1 MSFGHVVRSIVI
13 VSVFVMGSKA
23 MPQQQPLLQGI
34 VVEAGSETP
43 IARATVELRPVAG
56 GESVAAVTRS
66 DSSGKFYLPRVAP
79 GMYRLV
85 ASHAGHI
92 VAEFG
97 QRQQSAPGTPINPAN
112 PPANIRIAMT
122 AGGVISGRI
131 FDKGRPIGNSDAVLV
146 KAIYTE

>member
-66 DSSGKFYLPRVAP
+66 DSSGRFYLPQVTP

-112 PPANIRIAMT
+112 PPA
-122 AGGVISGRI
+122 VS
-131 FDKGRPIGNSDAVLV
+131 
-146 KAIYTE
+146 YTHLRAHETPEHL